1 MINKTAKELEQLA
14 RDNWSNPDQLVKI
27 LSEVTYRKRQRAI
40 KLSQH
45 LVERLCALSEDCFLW
60 PTTEIME
67 SYNEHTDSDR
77 YVNTASILSALGYRA
92 GNKGHED
99 IMRRQILSDI
109 YNREIPNIISEE
121 YMRECGKPKSGLRLK
136 KIANTIAARTK
147 DAKRSKKDYSLAI
160 KHWESDLRYIK
171 REFYNNRYNFK
182 WPIT

>member
-121 YMRECGKPKSGLRLK
+121 YMRECGKPKSGLRL
-136 KIANTIAARTK
+136 
-147 DAKRSKKDYSLAI
+147 
-160 KHWESDLRYIK
+160 
-171 REFYNNRYNFK
+171 
-182 WPIT
+182 